1 LKELADQFAMSDNY
15 HQAVNGGTGVNHIV
29 LGHGDL
35 IWYSDGAGHPLTP
48 PHDVTV
54 AAGTRTKARSTRSR
68 TRIPRRN
75 RQLVRRGR
83 IRRRLRRQ
91 TFVRRRLLHQLRRSA
106 QPGVAAIVKYLQSLP
121 RPIDPH
127 CEAGHYYLLNNYN
140 PGYFGDGRNAF
151 TDSNPHNTVFT
162 VPPTSTRSIADALL
176 AKRISWKY
184 YGD

>member
-1 LKELADQFAMSDNY
+1 
-15 HQAVNGGTGVNHIV
+15 
-29 LGHGDL
+29 
-35 IWYSDGAGHPLTP
+35 
-48 PHDVTV
+48 VTV
-54 AAGTRTKARSTRSR
+54 AAGTPNEGKVDEIENPNPAAGTDNWYVEDGFGGGSGGKPSFGGGSYTNCAD
-68 TRIPRRN
+68 P
-75 RQLVRRGR
+75 
-83 IRRRLRRQ
+83 
-91 TFVRRRLLHQLRRSA
+91 A